1 MREVATA
8 YTGSNVSITI
18 GDNYL
23 MNAFGISYELS
34 QNKRPIYGYNS
45 MYYDSVA
52 SGQVIILGQLYVNFQ
67 HPNYLSTILSEY
79 YRRTSPEGGSRL
91 QGSTVG
97 QTYRRNNGP
106 FKGEYLNRGGSARQE
121 RTVDNV
127 LNNIFSDPKL
137 TNDYLEVFFAGQMSA
152 TKDVL
157 YTSKGEGSAIAVQPN
172 EGDSLVLP
180 GNLSYSGRRNIGA
193 KYGRPDQFTDN
204 GSNFDPI
211 NIVITY
217 GNPGI
222 NGENSGILTYSNT
235 SSIVLRGVHFIGEA
249 QQIMADDQPIMET
262 YKFIARTK
270 ETLVSRKG
278 EQNLEPEPA
287 DPNTPDEF
295 TSPEGD

>member
-1 MREVATA
+1 
-8 YTGSNVSITI
+8 
-18 GDNYL
+18 

-79 YRRTSPEGGSRL
+79 YRRNAPSEGQRLVGS
-91 QGSTVG
+91 SVG
-97 QTYRRNNGP
+97 QTYRRNNGA

-137 TNDYLEVFFAGQMSA
+137 MSDYLEVFFAGQVSG

-157 YTSKGEGSAIAVQPN
+157 TGANGSAIAIQPN

-211 NIVITY
+211 NIVVTY

-222 NGENSGILTYSNT
+222 NSENSGILTYSNT

-262 YKFIARTK
+262 YKFIARAK

-278 EQNLEPEPA
+278 EQNREPEPA
-287 DPNTPDEF
+287 DPNTTDEF
-295 TSPEGD
+295 APGDD

>member
-18 GDNYL
+18 GDNFL

-79 YRRTSPEGGSRL
+79 YRRNAPSEGQRLVGS
-91 QGSTVG
+91 SVG
-97 QTYRRNNGP
+97 QTYRRNNGA

-137 TNDYLEVFFAGQMSA
+137 MSDYLEVFFAGQVSG

-157 YTSKGEGSAIAVQPN
+157 TGANGSAIAIQPN

-211 NIVITY
+211 NIVVTY

-222 NGENSGILTYSNT
+222 NSENSGILTYSNT

-262 YKFIARTK
+262 YKFIARAK

-278 EQNLEPEPA
+278 EQNREPEPA
-287 DPNTPDEF
+287 DPNTTDEF
-295 TSPEGD
+295 APGDD

>member
-1 MREVATA
+1 LREVATA

-18 GDNYL
+18 GDNFL

-79 YRRTSPEGGSRL
+79 YRRNAPSEGQRLVGS
-91 QGSTVG
+91 SVG
-97 QTYRRNNGP
+97 QTYRRNNGA

-137 TNDYLEVFFAGQMSA
+137 MSDYLEVFFAGQVSG

-157 YTSKGEGSAIAVQPN
+157 TGANGSAIAIQPN

-211 NIVITY
+211 NIVVTY

-222 NGENSGILTYSNT
+222 NSENSGILTYSNT

-262 YKFIARTK
+262 YKFIARAK

-278 EQNLEPEPA
+278 EQNREPEPA
-287 DPNTPDEF
+287 DPNTTDEF
-295 TSPEGD
+295 APGDD